1 MKKKEIKKLSLS
13 KKVIS
18 KLNEAKI
25 LGGSGGVISMSA
37 CGHCAPGKGDNKCLA
52 GFSAIC

>member
-37 CGHCAPGKGDNKCLA
+37 CEHCAPGYSHNNCYPGY
-52 GFSAIC
+52 SAIC